1 MTPEEFQNEAAH
13 LRQSLVSEAMQYVRR
28 ADVAEDI
35 VQDCLVRLW
44 DMCGD
49 LRSPMA
55 ALARIVTRNLCLDF
69 VRRTPHTEDVAQLP
83 QVDEADGTAERHEA
97 VDRMMDI
104 VTELPLVQQ
113 TVLRIISVFAFG
125 CSLGIAV
132 CNTPPGF
139 RCRKAVPRGLF
150 VPLFIKKDASMQ
162 KLHKPKDWRWLL
174 HRALSIVFSRTVV
187 TVVLVL
193 AQASMAVLIP
203 HLQDVEQPV
212 LYSLVSGV
220 KRLKELLES

>member
-44 DMCGD
+44 DMHGD

-113 TVLRIISVFAFG
+113 TVLRMRHIEGRDMAYIAHT
-125 CSLGIAV
+125 LGMNEATA
-132 CNTPPGF
+132 C
-139 RCRKAVPRGLF
+139 K
-150 VPLFIKKDASMQ
+150 
-162 KLHKPKDWRWLL
+162 
-174 HRALSIVFSRTVV
+174 ALSR
-187 TVVLVL
+187 
-193 AQASMAVLIP
+193 ARMAVRN
-203 HLQDVEQPV
+203 E
-212 LYSLVSGV
+212 YV
-220 KRLKELLES
+220 KRYQEKAI

>member
-1 MTPEEFQNEAAH
+1 MTPEEFQNEAAD
-13 LRQSLVSEAMQYVRR
+13 LRQSLVSEALQYVRR

-35 VQDCLVRLW
+35 VQDCLARLW

-83 QVDEADGTAERHEA
+83 LADEADGTTERHTA

-113 TVLRIISVFAFG
+113 TVLRMRHIEGRDMAHIAHT
-125 CSLGIAV
+125 LGMNEAAV
-132 CNTPPGF
+132 
-139 RCRKAVPRGLF
+139 RKAL
-150 VPLFIKKDASMQ
+150 S
-162 KLHKPKDWRWLL
+162 
-174 HRALSIVFSRTVV
+174 RAR
-187 TVVLVL
+187 
-193 AQASMAVLIP
+193 MAVRN
-203 HLQDVEQPV
+203 E
-212 LYSLVSGV
+212 YV
-220 KRLKELLES
+220 KRYQENAI

>member
-1 MTPEEFQNEAAH
+1 MKRLMFNMGKLLMMCRKKTKKCLFSCHNPPTFAYYNRTKERNDARRIPKRSSPPAPESGKRGLA
-13 LRQSLVSEAMQYVRR
+13 YVRR

-69 VRRTPHTEDVAQLP
+69 VRRTPHTEDVALLP

-113 TVLRIISVFAFG
+113 TVLRMRHIEGRDMAYIAHT
-125 CSLGIAV
+125 LGMNEA
-132 CNTPPGF
+132 TA
-139 RCRKAVPRGLF
+139 RKAL
-150 VPLFIKKDASMQ
+150 S
-162 KLHKPKDWRWLL
+162 
-174 HRALSIVFSRTVV
+174 RAL
-187 TVVLVL
+187 
-193 AQASMAVLIP
+193 MAVRN
-203 HLQDVEQPV
+203 E
-212 LYSLVSGV
+212 YV
-220 KRLKELLES
+220 KRYQEKAI